1 MHINADNNTSLLHNQ
16 MSELVPLNSEV
27 IELGCGKGDLLIK
40 LSSKIKFGKGID
52 KSEKHI
58 QAARRQKQT
67 QRINN
72 IEFVCNTLGKD
83 FRESRGYDFS
93 VASLFFH
100 VLSNDEAICL
110 LKKNGDYIAHPI
122 DLRFFETSIINR

>member
-52 KSEKHI
+52 KSEKTYSSCKKTKTDPTH
-58 QAARRQKQT
+58 KQ
-67 QRINN
+67 
-72 IEFVCNTLGKD
+72 
-83 FRESRGYDFS
+83 Y
-93 VASLFFH
+93 
-100 VLSNDEAICL
+100 
-110 LKKNGDYIAHPI
+110 
-122 DLRFFETSIINR
+122 